1 METRIYDKKQSDSKS
16 GSRACLTEG
25 ELDRLDK
32 LYHSGKLK
40 TEAKNALKCFLFCC
54 ETGLRYVDARDLKHY
69 DVYYQM
75 LDGKIQTT
83 IRIIQ
88 NKIQKHVVI
97 PLTDKACTFVDK
109 GAQYQKVF
117 RFPTL
122 QVMNWHLCA
131 IAKLAW
137 IDKPVTFHVSRQ
149 TFMKRCL
156 SIGMPAELVA
166 DLLGHTPARTTKV
179 YAVSNGN
186 AIERRL
192 QCL

>member
-1 METRIYDKKQSDSKS
+1 MTTQIYEKKPSDRKS
-16 GSRACLTEG
+16 GSRTFLTEG

-40 TEAKNALKCFLFCC
+40 TEAKNTLACFLFCC
-54 ETGLRYVDARDLKHY
+54 ETGLRYVDARDLKHF

-88 NKIQKHVVI
+88 NKIQGHVVI

-137 IDKPVTFHVSRQ
+137 IDKPVTFHVARQ
-149 TFMKRCL
+149 TFMKRCI
-156 SIGMPAELVA
+156 SIGMPLELISA
-166 DLLGHTPARTTKV
+166 ILGHTSVRTTKV
-179 YAVSNGN
+179 YVAYNGTTM
-186 AIERRL
+186 ERRL
-192 QCL
+192 HV